1 MVDLLLDK
9 ETGDLALTDSGDISI
24 TDSVQQAVHIRLLW
38 FLDEWRLG
46 PTLGFPYFQQMLVK
60 NPNVA
65 KLKYL
70 LRQTVLSVDEV
81 TGVTDIDFGIDKQTR
96 HATIKITYTTD
107 EGTFREEV
115 KI

>member
-9 ETGDLALTDSGDISI
+9 DTGDLALTDSGDITV
-24 TDSVQQAVHIRLLW
+24 TDSVQQAVRIRLLW
-38 FLDEWRLG
+38 FLEEWRLG
-46 PTLGFPYFQQMLVK
+46 PSLGFPYFQQMLVK

-70 LRQTVLSVDEV
+70 LRKTVLDVDEV
-81 TGVTDIDFGIDKQTR
+81 TDVTDIDFSIDKQTR
-96 HATIKITYTTD
+96 HSTVKITYTTD

-115 KI
+115 TI